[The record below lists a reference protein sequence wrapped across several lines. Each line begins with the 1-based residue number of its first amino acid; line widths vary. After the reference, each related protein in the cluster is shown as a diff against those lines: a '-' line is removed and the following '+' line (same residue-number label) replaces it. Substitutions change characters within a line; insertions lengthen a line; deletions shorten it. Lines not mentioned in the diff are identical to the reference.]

1 MTTDV
6 STYIF
11 NEDALD
17 VITNTPLFNEEEKQ
31 EFRKASENMEKAFQ
45 NSQVFR
51 TDTEMRISVLNDIK
65 FPTEASKY
73 YQALREMNAHQ
84 CELVGLLYDY
94 ELKKEDLNIL
104 QAEKL
109 ELEHQLKQCEIDN
122 LPSYEILKLNAYRNQ
137 KDIHIRQETF
147 NLKSIKRVADGRKD
161 EIKNW
166 NKILNELEPIL
177 HKLNIPTDN
186 VDSHQKI
193 SYCIRFIR
201 QTMNAMATKA
211 NMSGSEVNNL
221 LGQLQTNLK
230 VIQQQNLIS
239 AVAVYL
245 TNAEKT
251 FLTSNKLL
259 TTNQSND
266 QSGIRLVE
274 ETPPSP
280 DNNII

>member
-11 NEDALD
+11 NKDALN

-31 EFRKASENMEKAFQ
+31 EFREFSENMEKAFQ

-51 TDTEMRISVLNDIK
+51 TDTEIRISVLNDIK

-73 YQALREMNAHQ
+73 YQALREMNGHQ

-94 ELKKEDLNIL
+94 DLKKEDLNIL

-109 ELEHQLKQCEIDN
+109 ELEHQLKQAETQKS
-122 LPSYEILKLNAYRNQ
+122 PSYEIMKVTTNRNK
-137 KDIHIRQETF
+137 KDIQIRQETF
-147 NLKSIKRVADGRKD
+147 NLKSIKRVADGRKE
-161 EIKNW
+161 EIRNW

-177 HKLNIPTDN
+177 LKLNIPTDN
-186 VDSHQKI
+186 VDAHQKI

-201 QTMNAMATKA
+201 QTMNAMATNA
-211 NMSGSEVNNL
+211 NMSGSEINNL

-230 VIQQQNLIS
+230 VIHQEHLEDAIM
-239 AVAVYL
+239 VYL
-245 TNAEKT
+245 NNAEKT
-251 FLTSNKLL
+251 FLTSKNLL
-259 TTNQSND
+259 SN
-266 QSGIRLVE
+266 SKPGIRLVTE
-274 ETPPSP
+274 PESSSEN
-280 DNNII
+280 DII